1 MQHRRLTGTE
11 YSSHARERREEEEGG
26 GGEKEERGFLKKLTE
41 NKTSHQLSFL
51 SSYLIFFFSKEGKG
65 CGGNHASHQKIG
77 FQPMN
82 ILKFKQKKN
91 IILIDTANL
100 VFRAA
105 HSFKGI
111 SIRINQD
118 TFISTGIIYFII
130 NQIIELHNMFKPDGI
145 IFVFEGDKNNNPRY
159 KHPEYKR
166 KRPTSK
172 TIDITSEMLFLRAI
186 LPLMGV
192 IIATPQ
198 TGEADDGIAYLAKQ
212 LSITHNIIIVS
223 NDHDLQALLN
233 PRVKLFK
240 KNNLFTNIDFQN
252 INGYPPNLFSLVLA
266 VAGDASDNLPGI
278 HGIGEKKCSIII
290 KKIIEQGHI
299 PTPKL
304 IAKEIKTYKQY
315 ILTPIEEIINRIK
328 QYYVVT
334 KLHPEWIATIKI
346 DSLNEDVIQNMLQHL
361 QMKQLIK
368 NYNILQ
374 KIMLQLVKKNMLIK
388 SLAEERQ

>member
-1 MQHRRLTGTE
+1 
-11 YSSHARERREEEEGG
+11 
-26 GGEKEERGFLKKLTE
+26 
-41 NKTSHQLSFL
+41 
-51 SSYLIFFFSKEGKG
+51 
-65 CGGNHASHQKIG
+65 
-77 FQPMN
+77 MN